1 MGEKSSIAITNYGA
15 ISILDKSVI
24 FLRNHDMN
32 DEADTSLDGDW
43 ANDNDSS
50 LSTKLP

>member
-1 MGEKSSIAITNYGA
+1 ME
-15 ISILDKSVI
+15 KSVI
-24 FLRNHDMN
+24 FLDKN
-32 DEADTSLDGDW
+32 DLKQTLDSDW

>member
-1 MGEKSSIAITNYGA
+1 MGKKIEYYNNLLGCCICIGQKRINNDLKQT
-15 ISILDKSVI
+15 LDS
-24 FLRNHDMN
+24 
-32 DEADTSLDGDW
+32 DW